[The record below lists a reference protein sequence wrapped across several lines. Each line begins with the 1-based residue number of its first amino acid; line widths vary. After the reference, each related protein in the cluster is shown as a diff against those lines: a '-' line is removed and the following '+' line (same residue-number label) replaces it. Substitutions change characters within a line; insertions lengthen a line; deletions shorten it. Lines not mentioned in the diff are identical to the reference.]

1 LEWVWNSCIFQGI
14 GKRDWYFAPEAGLFY
29 GPYNRPYGY
38 QPVKMIEDLWDA
50 TNNPNS
56 YFPRFRGYTALGTDR
71 SLGAPQTRY
80 LQNVSYLRLK
90 SLTID
95 YSLSAKLLEKLKLTK
110 ATIYVTGQNLFTIS
124 GLFKHTENFDPEVM
138 ENPIGDLTNGTG
150 QGYAY
155 PMLKTMTIGLN
166 IGF

>member
-1 LEWVWNSCIFQGI
+1 MM
-14 GKRDWYFAPEAGLFY
+14 D
-29 GPYNRPYGY
+29 
-38 QPVKMIEDLWDA
+38 DLWNET
-50 TNNPNS
+50 TNPDS
-56 YFPRFRGYTALGTDR
+56 YFPRFRGYTALGTNR

-95 YSLSAKLLEKLKLTK
+95 YSLPTKLLKRLGMTR
-110 ATIYVTGQNLFTIS
+110 ATFYVTGQNLFTLS
-124 GLFKHTENFDPEVM
+124 GLFKHTKNFDPEVM
-138 ENPIGDLTNGTG
+138 EEPIGDITNGTG

-155 PMLKTMTIGLN
+155 PMLKTVTFGMN